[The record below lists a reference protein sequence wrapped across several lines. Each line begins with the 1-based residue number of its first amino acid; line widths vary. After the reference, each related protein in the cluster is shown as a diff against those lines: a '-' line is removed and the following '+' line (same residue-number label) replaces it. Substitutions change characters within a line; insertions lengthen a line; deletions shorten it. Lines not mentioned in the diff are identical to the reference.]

1 MNTLCGC
8 KVELIV
14 WLGKGDLARIECQGM
29 LLISPFILG
38 VVLLR
43 QYLLYE
49 LIVSCLPILADDKL
63 EPPS

>member
-1 MNTLCGC
+1 
-8 KVELIV
+8 
-14 WLGKGDLARIECQGM
+14 M

-49 LIVSCLPILADDKL
+49 LIVSCLPIIADDRL
-63 EPPS
+63 DPPSYIVYRGNISEHVPPPPPLTYKY